1 MLLPVAGGKDK
12 PEYKKVDPVLAR
24 NNRGDVG
31 MKIEWAEAIKAG
43 KPEIA
48 LSNFNHAG
56 NFTEAILMGNIA
68 MVVGEGFDWNADK
81 LTSSNKKA
89 TALATKEY
97 RKGWEI

>member
-1 MLLPVAGGKDK
+1 M
-12 PEYKKVDPVLAR
+12 LAR

-43 KPEIA
+43 KREIA

-68 MVVGEGFDWNADK
+68 MKVGEGFDWNADK
-81 LTSSNKKA
+81 LNSSNKKA
-89 TALATKEY
+89 TALATKDY

>member
-1 MLLPVAGGKDK
+1 MAGGTKA
-12 PEYKKVDPVLAR
+12 PEYKKVDTVLAR

-68 MVVGEGFDWNADK
+68 MKVGEGFDWNADK
-81 LTSSNKKA
+81 LSSSNKKA
-89 TALATKEY
+89 TALATKDY